1 MTRQRGFTLIEL
13 MVALVMTMLVGG
25 VTYRLLINNQRVSRA
40 QTARVGVQDNVR
52 AGAIIAANELRE
64 IGYDSVP
71 VGAVAGI
78 SGVLGQ
84 LPNSDLLV
92 AQPGKIQYRAM
103 RGFGVTC
110 AAPTAAQLKLRRS
123 LYYGVRDPVANDS
136 VTLYVEG
143 DPSTSADDAWV
154 RAKVTGVGAST
165 CTDGAA
171 AISVNIA
178 WANAG
183 VGAAAVGAGGMVV
196 GGPVRIFEAMEMRYY
211 VAGGKSW
218 LGMRSLNA
226 GGGIEPVVGP
236 LADSTAGQRGM
247 TLAYLDKND
256 AATATLKD
264 VRSITL
270 TLRGVTEE
278 RVYKSGSQSSAIDT
292 LSMTARVSLRNALR
306 P

>member
-1 MTRQRGFTLIEL
+1 MRRGYTLVEL
-13 MVALVMTMLVGG
+13 MMALVLTMMVGA

-64 IGYDSVP
+64 IGFDSVP
-71 VGAVAGI
+71 AAAVAGI

-84 LPNSDLLV
+84 LPNSDLLL

-110 AAPTAAQLKLRRS
+110 ATPTAAQLKLRRS

-136 VTLYVEG
+136 IALYVEG
-143 DPSTSADDAWV
+143 NTSISGDDAWV
-154 RAKVTGVGAST
+154 RAKVTGVGTST
-165 CTDGAA
+165 CTGGGTALT
-171 AISVNIA
+171 VNLA
-178 WANAG
+178 WPNAG
-183 VGAAAVGAGGMVV
+183 VGAAAVGAMVT
-196 GGPVRIFEAMEMRYY
+196 GGPVRIFEAMEMKYY
-211 VAGGKSW
+211 TSGGKSW

-226 GGGIEPVVGP
+226 GGAMEPVVGP

-256 AATATLKD
+256 AATATLNN
-264 VRSITL
+264 VRTITL
-270 TLRGVTEE
+270 TLRGVTDE
-278 RVYKSGSQSSAIDT
+278 RVYKSGGRTSAVDT
-292 LSMTARVSLRNALR
+292 LSMTARVALRNALR